1 MGFDYE
7 PEFED
12 ALIKLLKNN
21 GWSGKMLNYP
31 TEEQLIKNWA
41 DILFNNNKGID
52 RLNGQPLTKGEMQQL
67 LDKVKELRTPLA
79 LNGFINGKSVT
90 ITRDNPADKLHFGKD
105 VSLTIYNRLEIASGK
120 SFYQIARQPKFEHH
134 SFILPKRRGDLVLL
148 INGMPVI
155 HIELKSSKVPAMHA
169 VNQITDKP

>member
-67 LDKVKELRTPLA
+67 LDKVKELRTPPCA
-79 LNGFINGKSVT
+79 QWF
-90 ITRDNPADKLHFGKD
+90 H
-105 VSLTIYNRLEIASGK
+105 
-120 SFYQIARQPKFEHH
+120 
-134 SFILPKRRGDLVLL
+134 
-148 INGMPVI
+148 
-155 HIELKSSKVPAMHA
+155 
-169 VNQITDKP
+169 

>member
-67 LDKVKELRTPLA
+67 LDKVKGYVLPLR
-79 LNGFINGKSVT
+79 SM
-90 ITRDNPADKLHFGKD
+90 
-105 VSLTIYNRLEIASGK
+105 VSLMAS
-120 SFYQIARQPKFEHH
+120 R
-134 SFILPKRRGDLVLL
+134 
-148 INGMPVI
+148 
-155 HIELKSSKVPAMHA
+155 
-169 VNQITDKP
+169 

>member
-41 DILFNNNKGID
+41 DILFKNNKGID
-52 RLNGQPLTKGEMQQL
+52 RLNGQPLTKAEMQQL
-67 LDKVKELRTPLA
+67 LDKE
-79 LNGFINGKSVT
+79 N
-90 ITRDNPADKLHFGKD
+90 
-105 VSLTIYNRLEIASGK
+105 E
-120 SFYQIARQPKFEHH
+120 
-134 SFILPKRRGDLVLL
+134 
-148 INGMPVI
+148 
-155 HIELKSSKVPAMHA
+155 
-169 VNQITDKP
+169 

>member
-41 DILFNNNKGID
+41 DILLNNNKGID

-90 ITRDNPADKLHFGKD
+90 ITRDNPADKLHVGMD
-105 VSLTIYNRLEIASGK
+105 VSLTIDNRLEIARGK
-120 SFYQIARQPKFEHH
+120 RLHQIACQPK
-134 SFILPKRRGDLVLL
+134 
-148 INGMPVI
+148 
-155 HIELKSSKVPAMHA
+155 
-169 VNQITDKP
+169 